1 VDKYKP
7 FHKGFFTIG
16 INSQYATEIASPCY
30 ARLAMTIPL
39 FVILRELALSLSI
52 AKHPRWGKGSD
63 RRISA
68 GIVVTQ
74 LRLPRPL
81 PRARNDRLPDS
92 VILSSHRLR
101 EDLGKKK
108 RAIVSINQAKIP
120 SPRECFAITPP
131 GFGMTQEM
139 ISMYI
144 TTLKKICVYPCSSV
158 VGKDCHAR

>member
-1 VDKYKP
+1 MDKYKP

-30 ARLAMTIPL
+30 ARLATTIPL
-39 FVILRELALSLSI
+39 FVILREPALSLSI

-74 LRLPRPL
+74 LRLP
-81 PRARNDRLPDS
+81 DS
-92 VILSSHRLR
+92 VILSSRRLC

-108 RAIVSINQAKIP
+108 RAIVSINQVKIP
-120 SPRECFAITPP
+120 SQRECFAITPP
-131 GFGMTQEM
+131 GFGRTQEM

-144 TTLKKICVYPCSSV
+144 TTLIKSVLIRVHLWLEKIATPANAGSQ
-158 VGKDCHAR
+158 